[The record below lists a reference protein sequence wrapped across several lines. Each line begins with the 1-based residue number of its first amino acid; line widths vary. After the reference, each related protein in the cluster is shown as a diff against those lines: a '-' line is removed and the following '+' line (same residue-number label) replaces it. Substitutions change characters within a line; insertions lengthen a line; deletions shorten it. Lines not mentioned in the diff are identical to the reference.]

1 MAVPFVRRRWL
12 DFRNGHSL
20 YLVFLMGFANFI
32 LIFHRLFIE
41 RIPFLE
47 DIFSSL
53 WGFAIFFV
61 LVYVPIAVLVGF
73 WHKRTQMK
81 VEMEVLTRQNPFVA
95 KWFRVIVDML
105 SDKASKE
112 EVENLRNLLKSI
124 EDGRGEYKN
133 EK

>member
-1 MAVPFVRRRWL
+1 MAAPWVRRRWL

-47 DIFSSL
+47 DIFFDL
-53 WGFAIFFV
+53 WVFAIFFV
-61 LVYVPIAVLVGF
+61 IIYIPGAILVGF

-81 VEMEVLTRQNPFVA
+81 VEMEVLARQNPFFA
-95 KWFRVIVDML
+95 KWIRIIIDIL
-105 SDKASKE
+105 TEKASKE
-112 EVENLRNLLKSI
+112 EVENFRKLLKSI
-124 EDGRGEYKN
+124 EEGKGEGGK
-133 EK
+133 